1 MKSKTKP
8 DVLELG
14 VEIVKQ
20 LGERAEDDLLASW
33 MAEYVG
39 ERISEVKRARGKQ
52 RAVLEKECAELILKL
67 WDHRHHLPN
76 GAQPLE
82 SFEPIFVV
90 LNELSQD
97 GPRYSLLRNLPSVNK
112 NSEVEKIV
120 QGILA
125 IDRSASSLIRF
136 FLAEAVEKI
145 PKSDKRW
152 TNIRVAVK
160 PSSWDM
166 NMVRILIGDSEAM
179 SNRLEELNQQQ
190 LKNLENMLGSLE
202 NFEKFTAP
210 LRVFLEDKLKAAK

>member
-39 ERISEVKRARGKQ
+39 EKILEVKSARGKQ
-52 RAVLEKECAELILKL
+52 RAALENECSELILKL
-67 WDHRHHLPN
+67 WSHRHHLPN
-76 GAQPLE
+76 GARPLE

-97 GPRYSLLRNLPSVNK
+97 RPRYSLLRNLPPIDTI
-112 NSEVEKIV
+112 SEVGKIV
-120 QGILA
+120 QNVLA
-125 IDRSASSLIRF
+125 IDKSASVLIRY

-152 TNIRVAVK
+152 TNIRAAIK
-160 PSSWDM
+160 PSNFDI
-166 NMVRILIGDSEAM
+166 NIVRILTDD
-179 SNRLEELNQQQ
+179 LESISDTQEKLKKQQREKLESM
-190 LKNLENMLGSLE
+190 LKSLE
-202 NFEKFTAP
+202 SFEKSTEF
-210 LRVFLEDKLKAAK
+210 LQVFLEEKLKTTK